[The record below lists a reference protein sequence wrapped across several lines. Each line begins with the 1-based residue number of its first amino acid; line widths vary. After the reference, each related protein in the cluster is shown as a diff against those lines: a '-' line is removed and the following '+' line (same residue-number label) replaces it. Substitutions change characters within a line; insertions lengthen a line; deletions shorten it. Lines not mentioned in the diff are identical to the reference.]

1 MKTKKRADMLQRMLS
16 LLVARAPMLGRLKPA
31 LRALLRRPQAERE
44 LDEELRHHIEQQTEQ
59 NIRLGMNPEEA
70 SYAALRAFGGVEQ
83 AKERS
88 RDARGVR
95 WLEDLWQDLRYGARM
110 LWKNPGFTLVAVIT
124 LALGIGANTAIFS
137 LVEALLLRPLPYPE
151 PDRLVLLS
159 DRGRGGERN
168 NIPYPNFS
176 DWRDRAQSFEG
187 MASIRNQ
194 TLNLT
199 GVDKPVSLR
208 GRTVNWNFFHLLGV
222 QPQLGR
228 LFVAEDDRRGAART
242 ALLSD
247 GLWKAQFGGDP
258 SVIGRKLMLDGEP
271 YEAIGVLP
279 PGFEYFQADDVYVPI
294 GPFLKPDGLM
304 LRGVTMGLYA
314 LGRLRPCVTL
324 AQANSELAG
333 IAAQLEREYP
343 ADNKDRGTA
352 TAEPLQ
358 DVMSEGVRRSL
369 WILLSSV
376 GFILLIACINV
387 ANLLL
392 ARGADRQ
399 KEMALRLALG
409 AGRGRIVRQLLGESL
424 LIALLGGAFGA
435 LLGRWI
441 LEGLLALHPGNI
453 PHLNRVSL
461 NMTVLLFTLVVSALT
476 SVLCGLLPALHAT
489 RADLHTTLKE
499 GGRTTAGAA
508 RDLTR
513 KMLLVAEVSLAFVLL
528 IGAGLLV
535 RSMAQLMMVDPGF
548 DTDNLLTMRL
558 NLRSDAYTVPRRLAL
573 YDESLMRLG
582 ALPGVQGAAITRSLP
597 IDGSDWGSY
606 FSVADK
612 PGQADIQGAAMTP
625 ISANYFEVMG
635 MRLLKGRAFTAAD
648 TAEAPRVAVINETL
662 ARRIWPG
669 EDPIGKRLVP
679 GTPTSE
685 NPWCEVVGVV
695 ADVKLEG
702 LEHNTP
708 MQVYLPLLQRS
719 RSPALWLVVRT
730 AGDPLQAVAAVER
743 TIHTVEKD
751 LPVYSIRSMDQRL
764 GSSLAT
770 RRLTLVL
777 LAGFAALALL
787 LAAVGIYGVISYSVR
802 QRTHELGIR
811 MALGAQAVDVLKLII
826 VQGLKLTFIGV
837 AIGLTAALSLTRWMK
852 SLLFEV
858 RPTDPMTFIVIAL
871 LLIAVALLACWV
883 PARRATK
890 VDPVVALRKD

>member
-1 MKTKKRADMLQRMLS
+1 MLDNLS
-16 LLVARAPMLGRLKPA
+16 TR
-31 LRALLRRPQAERE
+31 LRALLRKSEMEHE

-70 SYAALRAFGGVEQ
+70 RHAARKAFGGVEQ

-95 WLEDLWQDLRYGARM
+95 WLEELWQDLRYGARM
-110 LWKNPGFTLVAVIT
+110 LMKNPGFTLVAVIT
-124 LALGIGANTAIFS
+124 IALGIGANTAIFS
-137 LVEALLLRPLPYPE
+137 LVEALLLRPLPYHE

-159 DRGRGGERN
+159 EKGRSGWRN
-168 NIPYPNFS
+168 YIPYPNFS
-176 DWRDRAQSFEG
+176 DWRERAQSFEG

-199 GVDKPVSLR
+199 GVDNPVSLR

-228 LFVAEDDRRGAART
+228 LFVAEDDRRGAPRT

-258 SVIGRKLMLDGEP
+258 SVIGRSLLLDGEP

-294 GPFLKPDGLM
+294 GLFLKPDGLM
-304 LRGVTMGLYA
+304 HRSVSMGLYA
-314 LGRLRPCVTL
+314 LGRLKPGVTL
-324 AQANSELAG
+324 SQANSELAG

-343 ADNKDRGTA
+343 ADNKDKGA
-352 TAEPLQ
+352 LAEPLQ

-369 WILLSSV
+369 WVLLGAV
-376 GFILLIACINV
+376 GFILLIACVNV

-409 AGRGRIVRQLLGESL
+409 AGRGRIVRQLLSESL
-424 LIALLGGAFGA
+424 LIALLGGAFGSM
-435 LLGRWI
+435 LGGWM
-441 LEGLLALHPGNI
+441 LKGLLALAPGNI
-453 PHLNRVSL
+453 PQLDRVSL
-461 NMTVLLFTLVVSALT
+461 NMAVLLFTLVVSALT
-476 SVLCGLLPALHAT
+476 SVLCGLAPALHAART
-489 RADLHTTLKE
+489 DLHKALKE
-499 GGRTTAGAA
+499 GGRSTAGAA

-513 KMLLVAEVSLAFVLL
+513 KTLLVVEVSLALVLL
-528 IGAGLLV
+528 VGAGLLV
-535 RSMAQLMMVDPGF
+535 RSMTRLLSIDPGF
-548 DTDNLLTMRL
+548 NTENLLTMRF
-558 NLRSDAYTVPRRLAL
+558 NLRSDAYTVPRRQAL
-573 YDESLMRLG
+573 YDESLARLG
-582 ALPGVQGAAITRSLP
+582 TLPGVQGAAITRSLP

-606 FSVADK
+606 FNVADK
-612 PGQADIQGAAMTP
+612 TLQADLSNAAMTP
-625 ISANYFEVMG
+625 TSANYFEVMG

-679 GTPTSE
+679 GTPTSQ

-702 LEHNTP
+702 LEHDTP
-708 MQVYLPLLQRS
+708 MQVYLPLHQRP
-719 RSPALWLVVRT
+719 RSPTLWLVVRT
-730 AGDPLQAVAAVER
+730 TGDPMQAVAAVER
-743 TIHTVEKD
+743 TIHAVEKD
-751 LPVYSIRSMDQRL
+751 LPVYSIRSMDQLL

-811 MALGAQAVDVLKLII
+811 MALGAQAGDVLRLILM
-826 VQGLKLTFIGV
+826 QGLKLALVGV
-837 AIGLTAALSLTRWMK
+837 AIGLTAAFSLTRWMK

-858 RPTDPMTFIVIAL
+858 RPTDPMTFAVIAL
-871 LLIAVALLACWV
+871 LLIAVALSACWI
-883 PARRATK
+883 PARRAAK
-890 VDPVVALRKD
+890 VDPMVALHCE

>member
-1 MKTKKRADMLQRMLS
+1 MLTT
-16 LLVARAPMLGRLKPA
+16 LKA
-31 LRALLRRPQAERE
+31 KLRALLRKSEIERE
-44 LDEELRHHIEQQTEQ
+44 LDEELRYHVEQQTEQ
-59 NIRLGMNPEEA
+59 NIRLGMSAEA
-70 SYAALRAFGGVEQ
+70 ARYTALKAFGGVEQ

-95 WLEDLWQDLRYGARM
+95 WIEDLWQDLRYGSRM
-110 LWKNPGFTLVAVIT
+110 LMKNPGFTFVAGAT
-124 LALGIGANTAIFS
+124 LTLGIGANTAIFS
-137 LVEALLLRPLPYPE
+137 LVEALLLRPLPYAE

-159 DRGRGGERN
+159 EKGGAGERN

-176 DWRDRAQSFEG
+176 DWRERAKSFEG
-187 MASIRNQ
+187 MASIRKQ

-208 GRTVNWNFFHLLGV
+208 GRTVNWDFFHLLGV

-258 SVIGRKLMLDGEP
+258 SVIGRKLTLDGEP

-279 PGFEYFQADDVYVPI
+279 PGFEFFQADDVYVPI

-304 LRGVTMGLYA
+304 QRGVSMGLYA
-314 LGRLRPCVTL
+314 LGRLKPGVTL

-333 IAAQLEREYP
+333 IAGQLEREYP
-343 ADNKDRGTA
+343 ADNKGRGA
-352 TAEPLQ
+352 MAESLQ

-369 WILLSSV
+369 WVLLWAV
-376 GFILLIACINV
+376 GVILLIACVNV

-409 AGRGRIVRQLLGESL
+409 AGRGRIVRQLLSESM

-435 LLGRWI
+435 LLGGWM
-441 LEGLLALHPGNI
+441 LKGLLALAPGDV
-453 PHLNRVSL
+453 PQLNRVSL
-461 NMTVLLFTLVVSALT
+461 NMAVLLFTLVVSAMT
-476 SVLCGLLPALHAT
+476 SLLCGLAPALHAA
-489 RADLHTTLKE
+489 RADLSTAMKE
-499 GGRTTAGAA
+499 GGRSTAGAA

-513 KMLLVAEVSLAFVLL
+513 KTLLVVEVSLALVLL
-528 IGAGLLV
+528 VGAGLLT
-535 RSMAQLMMVDPGF
+535 RSMARLLGIDPGF
-548 DTDNLLTMRL
+548 NTENLLTMRL
-558 NLRSDAYTVPRRLAL
+558 NLRSEAYTAPRRLAL
-573 YDESLMRLG
+573 YDESLKRLG

-597 IDGSDWGSY
+597 IDGSDWGSS
-606 FSVADK
+606 FRAGDK
-612 PGQADIQGAAMTP
+612 PAPADSWRAAITP

-635 MRLLKGRAFTAAD
+635 MRLLQGRAFTAAD
-648 TAEAPRVAVINETL
+648 TAESPRVAVINEKL

-669 EDPIGKRLVP
+669 EDPIGKRLKTGMGANP
-679 GTPTSE
+679 DSW
-685 NPWCEVVGVV
+685 NPWNEVVGVV

-702 LEHNTP
+702 LEQDTP
-708 MQVYLPLLQRS
+708 MQMYLPLHQRPS
-719 RSPALWLVVRT
+719 SPTLWLVVRT

-743 TIHTVEKD
+743 TIHAIEKD
-751 LPVYSIRSMDQRL
+751 LPVYSIRSMNQLL

-777 LAGFAALALL
+777 LAGFAGLALL
-787 LAAVGIYGVISYSVR
+787 LAAVGIYGVTSYSVR
-802 QRTHELGIR
+802 QRRHELGIR
-811 MALGAQAVDVLKLII
+811 MALGAQAGDMLKLILM
-826 VQGLKLTFIGV
+826 QGLKLAFVGV
-837 AIGLTAALSLTRWMK
+837 VIGLTAAFSLTRWMK

-858 RPTDPMTFIVIAL
+858 RPTDPMTFALIAL
-871 LLIAVALLACWV
+871 LLIAVALLACWI
-883 PARRATK
+883 PARRAAR
-890 VDPVVALRKD
+890 VDPMIALHCE

>member
-1 MKTKKRADMLQRMLS
+1 MLNKLKTK
-16 LLVARAPMLGRLKPA
+16 
-31 LRALLRRPQAERE
+31 LRALLRKSEMERE
-44 LDEELRHHIEQQTEQ
+44 LDEELRYHVEEQTEQ

-70 SYAALRAFGGVEQ
+70 RQSALKSFGGVEQ

-110 LWKNPGFTLVAVIT
+110 LLKNPSFTFVAVIT
-124 LALGIGANTAIFS
+124 LTLGIGANTAIFS
-137 LVEALLLRPLPYPE
+137 LVEALLLRPLPYAE

-159 DRGRGGERN
+159 EKGSAGERN

-176 DWRDRAQSFEG
+176 DWRERAQSFEG
-187 MASIRNQ
+187 MASIRKQ

-199 GVDKPVSLR
+199 GIDKPVSLN

-247 GLWKAQFGGDP
+247 GTWKAQFGGDP
-258 SVIGRKLMLDGEP
+258 GVIGRKLTLDGEP

-294 GPFLKPDGLM
+294 GPFLKPDGL
-304 LRGVTMGLYA
+304 LQRGGSMGLYA
-314 LGRLRPCVTL
+314 LGRLKPGVTL
-324 AQANSELAG
+324 AHANSELAG

-343 ADNKDRGTA
+343 ADNKGRGA
-352 TAEPLQ
+352 MAEPLQ

-369 WILLSSV
+369 WILLGAV
-376 GFILLIACINV
+376 GFILLIACVNV

-399 KEMALRLALG
+399 REMALRLALG
-409 AGRGRIVRQLLGESL
+409 AGRGRIVRQMLSESL

-435 LLGRWI
+435 LLGGWM
-441 LEGLLALHPGNI
+441 LKGLLALAPGDV
-453 PHLNRVSL
+453 PQLNRVSL
-461 NMTVLLFTLVVSALT
+461 NMTALLFTLMVSALT
-476 SVLCGLLPALHAT
+476 SVLCGFAPALHAA
-489 RADLHTTLKE
+489 RADVSAAMKE
-499 GGRTTAGAA
+499 GGRSTAGAA

-513 KMLLVAEVSLAFVLL
+513 KTLLVVEVSLALVLL
-528 IGAGLLV
+528 VGAGLLT
-535 RSMAQLMMVDPGF
+535 RSMARLLGIDPGF
-548 DTDNLLTMRL
+548 NAENLLTMRL
-558 NLRSDAYTVPRRLAL
+558 NLRGDAYTVPRRLTL
-573 YDESLMRLG
+573 YDESLNRLG

-597 IDGSDWGSY
+597 IDGSDWGGR
-606 FSVADK
+606 VRAADK
-612 PGQADIQGAAMTP
+612 TSPTDYRMSALSE

-635 MRLLKGRAFTAAD
+635 IRLLKGRVFTAAD
-648 TAEAPRVAVINETL
+648 TADAARVAIINEAL
-662 ARRIWPG
+662 ARSLWPD
-669 EDPIGKRLVP
+669 ENPIGKRLKTGQKEVP
-679 GTPTSE
+679 DPW

-702 LEHNTP
+702 LEQDTP
-708 MQVYLPLLQRS
+708 MQMYMPVHQRPN
-719 RSPALWLVVRT
+719 SPTLWLVVRT
-730 AGDPLQAVAAVER
+730 ASDPLQSVAAVER
-743 TIHTVEKD
+743 TIHAVEKD
-751 LPVYSIRSMDQRL
+751 LPVYSIRSMNQLL

-777 LAGFAALALL
+777 LVGFAALALL
-787 LAAVGIYGVISYSVR
+787 LAAVGVYGVTSYSVR

-811 MALGAQAVDVLKLII
+811 MALGAQSGDVLKLILM
-826 VQGLKLTFIGV
+826 QGLKQVFIGV
-837 AIGLTAALSLTRWMK
+837 VIGLTAAFSLTRWMK

-858 RPTDPMTFIVIAL
+858 RPTDPMTFAVIAL

-890 VDPVVALRKD
+890 VNPMVALRCE